1 MLRKSGG
8 SRGRKD
14 DGAKKRSDS
23 GSAKEGAFEKNWG
36 KLDQSAGG
44 PGDRGVAVGASQAQL
59 NATILAALNS
69 IDKVDFSNVGDA
81 GSSGGGGGRTSGGAV
96 ADPTPFGSGFDTSF
110 GGKDGLSAG
119 TAGATTATDPST
131 AKTEATATGLGPSEV
146 LNVMWEH
153 LELMAN
159 QYNNIVGEGPFHVKL
174 NRHHEGHSRASMSTL
189 THSLMVIPDVDA
201 VRLYVLP
208 VEMNRDDKYNQG
220 PQFEPNSIVLMTRKG
235 ARTEWNTKSGT
246 PLTAN
251 VMNQTCRSLF
261 QSLIEQTASYYA

>member
-8 SRGRKD
+8 RKD
-14 DGAKKRSDS
+14 DSSKKRSDS

-36 KLDQSAGG
+36 KLDQSAGAA
-44 PGDRGVAVGASQAQL
+44 GDRGVAVGASQAQL

-69 IDKVDFSNVGDA
+69 IDKVDFSGVGE
-81 GSSGGGGGRTSGGAV
+81 GGGGGGGGTGGGIATDSPSGGPAS
-96 ADPTPFGSGFDTSF
+96 FQSGFDTSF
-110 GGKDGLSAG
+110 GGKDGMSPGA
-119 TAGATTATDPST
+119 AAATTATDPST

-174 NRHHEGHSRASMSTL
+174 QRHHEGQSRSSMSTL
-189 THSLMVIPDVDA
+189 THALMLIPDVDA

-220 PQFEPNSIVLMTRKG
+220 PQFEPNSIVLMTRRG
-235 ARTEWNTKSGT
+235 ARTEWNTKAGV

-251 VMNQTCRSLF
+251 VMNSTCRSLF